1 MISDEEGR
9 IGTFIK
15 ALQFTETIIKVL
27 EAGTKVRVDV
37 VAEKDIFRSESQ
49 PTMTLAV
56 MY

>member
-1 MISDEEGR
+1 
-9 IGTFIK
+9 
-15 ALQFTETIIKVL
+15 
-27 EAGTKVRVDV
+27 VDV